1 MSGSLDWAPIGARL
15 ERELAD
21 DRREG
26 RPADASTAT
35 AAVFSAIL
43 DRLGG

>member
-1 MSGSLDWAPIGARL
+1 MLSYRMLAH
-15 ERELAD
+15 LAD

-26 RPADASTAT
+26 QPADASAAT